1 MKIVEVDDLEIR
13 IEKQPKGNIFKWC
26 IFCKVEKNKKNKLL
40 FMIKSNKS
48 PFLIF
53 HENLNNIIIESS
65 KIRKRVLKRKRS
77 NWTNY
82 LNKLKKDFKK

>member
-1 MKIVEVDDLEIR
+1 
-13 IEKQPKGNIFKWC
+13 
-26 IFCKVEKNKKNKLL
+26 
-40 FMIKSNKS
+40 MIKSNKS

-53 HENLNNIIIESS
+53 HENLKNIVIESS
-65 KIRKRVLKRKRS
+65 KIRKKVLKRS

>member
-13 IEKQPKGNIFKWC
+13 IEKQPKGNSCKWC
-26 IFCKVEKNKKNKLL
+26 IFFNVEKNKKNRLL

-53 HENLNNIIIESS
+53 HENLKNIIIESS
-65 KIRKRVLKRKRS
+65 KIKKRVLKRS

-82 LNKLKKDFKK
+82 LNKLKKNLKK